1 MVSKVFHLKIKKLQK
16 SSVLDMLTF
25 KNKSSLPFYM
35 NSLETIQ
42 LSNEKCIAEIYKQY
56 KFLLTNILHWFTL
69 IILEFLILF
78 HFSHSCLVDK
88 LCLTLCNPEYCSMPT
103 FLFLH
108 RLPEL
113 AQTHVHWVSDAIQPS
128 YLLLSPSPPAFN
140 LSQPQSLF

>member
-1 MVSKVFHLKIKKLQK
+1 
-16 SSVLDMLTF
+16 MLTF

-56 KFLLTNILHWFTL
+56 KFLLTNILHCFTL

-88 LCLTLCNPEYCSMPT
+88 
-103 FLFLH
+103 
-108 RLPEL
+108 
-113 AQTHVHWVSDAIQPS
+113 
-128 YLLLSPSPPAFN
+128 
-140 LSQPQSLF
+140 